1 MSGPINVKM
10 NFKVTEDMKSK
21 LDLMAENENKKVS
34 EIIRESITEK
44 LEKYENP
51 EYEIALTNKKIEFLK
66 KFLTNELCIF
76 SKSTKTKVL
85 LLFDDY
91 EITILNLDDI
101 KKCILLTLYKDKE
114 VITSI
119 ELDKNTCTSVSF
131 ETQNGVKMSKLTIE
145 V

>member
-1 MSGPINVKM
+1 MNGPININI
-10 NFKVTEDMKSK
+10 NFKVSETMKTK

-34 EIIRESITEK
+34 EIIREAITEK

-76 SKSTKTKVL
+76 SKSTKTKILV
-85 LLFDDY
+85 LFDYY
-91 EITILNLDDI
+91 EITILNFDDI
-101 KKCILLTLYKDKE
+101 KKCILLTLFKDKE
-114 VITSI
+114 AITSI

-131 ETQNGVKMSKLTIE
+131 ETKNGVKTSKLTIE